1 MNRPTDDPDALLRAH
16 FANAR
21 PPPAAQRFVEETLAR
36 VAVARRRAAWFRRVT
51 QAVALAAL
59 ILVSPWL
66 IRGSTL
72 LSEHLDVWLRV
83 GTQWLLTPTGAASV
97 LGCAGLAALGARVRR
112 WR

>member
-1 MNRPTDDPDALLRAH
+1 MNQPADDLDTLLREH

-21 PPPAAQRFVEETLAR
+21 PPLAAQRFVEQTLER
-36 VAVARRRAAWFRRVT
+36 IAVARRRATWIRRLT
-51 QAVALAAL
+51 QAAALAAL

-72 LSEHLDVWLRV
+72 LSENLDVWLTV
-83 GTQWLLTPTGAASV
+83 GTQWLLTPAGTALV
-97 LGCAGLAALGARVRR
+97 VGCAGLAALGAMVRR

>member
-1 MNRPTDDPDALLRAH
+1 MNQPADDLDTLLREH

-21 PPPAAQRFVEETLAR
+21 PPLAAQRFVEQTLER
-36 VAVARRRAAWFRRVT
+36 IAVARRRAAWLRRVT

-72 LSEHLDVWLRV
+72 LSESLDVWLGV
-83 GTQWLLTPTGAASV
+83 GTRWLMTPGGTALVAGF
-97 LGCAGLAALGARVRR
+97 AGLSALGALVRR
-112 WR
+112 SR